1 MRPWLV
7 LTASDI
13 AFDETVIAL
22 RRDDTAGKIAKI
34 SPTGKVPVLVD
45 GDIRIWESLAVIEYL
60 SEKFPDKTIWPRDVD
75 ARAHARSIS
84 SEMLAG
90 FQPLRKACP
99 MNLGKLFAPLNWD
112 EDVLAN
118 VRRIEQ
124 LWRHARARFSNGG
137 KFLFGEF
144 SGADAMYAP
153 VASRLKTYG
162 FDVGDDTKAYMQAV
176 FTHPS
181 FVKWTRE
188 ALAEPWTIDDY
199 EDGFTVRETFER
211 KTN

>member
-7 LTASDI
+7 LTASGI
-13 AFDETVIAL
+13 TFEETVVAL
-22 RRDDTAGKIAKI
+22 RREDTAGKIAKI

-60 SEKFPDKTIWPRDVD
+60 AEKFPDKNVWPKD
-75 ARAHARSIS
+75 ARARAQARSIS

-90 FQPLRKACP
+90 FQSLRKACP
-99 MNLGKLFAPLNWD
+99 MNLGKLFHPINWD
-112 EDVLAN
+112 EEVLAN
-118 VRRIEQ
+118 VKRIEQ
-124 LWRHARARFSNGG
+124 LWRDTRAKFGEGG
-137 KFLFGEF
+137 PFLFGEF

-153 VASRLKTYG
+153 VASRFKTYG
-162 FDVGDDTKAYMQAV
+162 FDVGDDTKAYMQAL
-176 FTHPS
+176 FAHPS

-199 EDGFTVRETFER
+199 EVGFTVRETFER
-211 KTN
+211 KSH